1 MSRIEIKNG
10 YKWLVE
16 GRLGFEIFH
25 QLEKVEDEEPKII
38 EEKPKKKKKNKNV
51 ENENDTLAS

>member
-16 GRLGFEIFH
+16 GRPGFEIFH
-25 QLEKVEDEEPKII
+25 QLEKVEDEKPVIV
-38 EEKPKKKKKNKNV
+38 EEKPKKKKKKKEDVN
-51 ENENDTLAS
+51 